1 MPNPKLET
9 YKNKAT
15 NTVYDL
21 TDADAQSKLTSIL
34 DGTNIDS
41 FGDVETAVAALQ
53 PKNLSHSIAGESTV
67 EGALDAIAAGSGVTV
82 DDAMSSSSTNPV
94 QNKVITSALA
104 GKQDTLTFD
113 NFPTAG
119 SNNPVKSGGVKS
131 ATTEIW
137 GVIGPIEAGITSAHA
152 YEVGDHF
159 ECYYGYVTVIA
170 PIAVGDTIENNVNV
184 VGGTIASTM
193 TQDAK
198 DAFPRDE
205 QAVLGSRNFF
215 NYEAWKSVQVI
226 NGTAV
231 FENNG
236 VTLTATSNDCYTAN
250 TDGDYPL
257 GARIPVKTGQTIK
270 LRWKSSATTYKGA
283 VYIFDSAGNYQ
294 WVQNQTEEFVYTP
307 INDEYIVPRFG
318 VTTNGDTLSY
328 SNIMV
333 TLATDDYPS
342 YSDFAMTNSELTE
355 FVNNGTEVDLTS
367 SVNTTNFT
375 VGTGG
380 SVKYVKKGNT
390 CTVTINN
397 VTPASTGNNKAL
409 LSGANIPRALMQTYG
424 VAVAGNGDVV
434 GMISIPT
441 NYMALNIK
449 ATSTIY
455 SSITYIMA

>member
-205 QAVLGSRNFF
+205 QAVLGSESGWDPASRLPAPLQSHCPCDSSLSTRPPRSHPPCCSSHRPQPHSSTTTSLPIHGTTEVLSGTSCLESCVRSNFYKF
-215 NYEAWKSVQVI
+215 CFHV
-226 NGTAV
+226 
-231 FENNG
+231 
-236 VTLTATSNDCYTAN
+236 
-250 TDGDYPL
+250 PL
-257 GARIPVKTGQTIK
+257 K
-270 LRWKSSATTYKGA
+270 LRR
-283 VYIFDSAGNYQ
+283 N
-294 WVQNQTEEFVYTP
+294 
-307 INDEYIVPRFG
+307 
-318 VTTNGDTLSY
+318 
-328 SNIMV
+328 NI
-333 TLATDDYPS
+333 
-342 YSDFAMTNSELTE
+342 
-355 FVNNGTEVDLTS
+355 
-367 SVNTTNFT
+367 
-375 VGTGG
+375 
-380 SVKYVKKGNT
+380 
-390 CTVTINN
+390 
-397 VTPASTGNNKAL
+397 
-409 LSGANIPRALMQTYG
+409 
-424 VAVAGNGDVV
+424 
-434 GMISIPT
+434 
-441 NYMALNIK
+441 
-449 ATSTIY
+449 
-455 SSITYIMA
+455 